1 MYVIKNNEKKSGSV
15 PLNLIFFSDVFSL
28 PVHFEFFAIFSLLFT
43 FCQIFRGCVVGP
55 HTVVRKHVYNC
66 SRIFKAADHILYMWV
81 WAHVRTLYST
91 YIWERVQDGKKQ
103 EWQKCPA
110 GTRQTD
116 GKNWGL
122 VWRNRK
128 KISQIIK
135 DYFHLP
141 FFLLI
146 ILWLYC
152 SSAAQAYVVTPF
164 SHGEPENVF

>member
-1 MYVIKNNEKKSGSV
+1 MYIVESIN
-15 PLNLIFFSDVFSL
+15 
-28 PVHFEFFAIFSLLFT
+28 
-43 FCQIFRGCVVGP
+43 
-55 HTVVRKHVYNC
+55 
-66 SRIFKAADHILYMWV
+66 
-81 WAHVRTLYST
+81 
-91 YIWERVQDGKKQ
+91 IWERVQDEKKQ

-110 GTRQTD
+110 GSRQTD

-146 ILWLYC
+146 IL
-152 SSAAQAYVVTPF
+152 
-164 SHGEPENVF
+164 